1 MTIIG
6 LFNFYGRGNPDVC
19 VAGSCELFLSSVIK
33 IEMKGKAELPSP
45 VKSSQ
50 KNAIKWCS

>member
-6 LFNFYGRGNPDVC
+6 LFNFYGPGNPDVC

-33 IEMKGKAELPSP
+33 IEMKGRAELPSS